1 MAKSQL
7 ETNPD
12 QAANVRTKD
21 ISATAPKETAV
32 VGFFT
37 AAAIITGKDP
47 VAIGIVTKELC
58 LHPINKKAIS
68 SALAIMTTFEAVPPT
83 RNQ

>member
-1 MAKSQL
+1 MAKSLL
-7 ETNPD
+7 ETNPA
-12 QAANVRTKD
+12 QAANVKTKD
-21 ISATAPKETAV
+21 ISTTAPKEAAV
-32 VGFFT
+32 VGFLT
-37 AAAIITGKDP
+37 AAAIITCKGP

-68 SALAIMTTFEAVPPT
+68 SALAIMTMFEALPPT